1 MPRYQR
7 ARSEVAGRVVSVP
20 MLVAVVPERL
30 AAAAARAGAVVV
42 GEKEATGELGYLA
55 LNLTVL
61 MQI

>member
-1 MPRYQR
+1 
-7 ARSEVAGRVVSVP
+7 